1 MEILPIVI
9 VLLAGLVAGF
19 VNTVSAAGSLITL
32 PAFIFVGLSAGQA
45 NATNRVAIMAQNFF
59 TSYGFQTK
67 GLKPEKYMW
76 VLAAATVPGAILG
89 AWFALNIPDALF
101 NKILSGVM
109 LVFLV
114 VAIVNPLKSAVGSKE
129 LVDRNRKIIGVIL
142 YFFIGIYGGFI
153 QAGSGFFLMAGCM
166 LLHKFDIIKT
176 NYYKAIIML
185 TYTVA
190 AFLVFLF
197 KGDIQWG
204 YGVLM
209 SIGTSAGGYIASR
222 WSVTAD
228 EKWIKRAM
236 VIIISTL
243 SVYLWFFK

>member
-1 MEILPIVI
+1 
-9 VLLAGLVAGF
+9 
-19 VNTVSAAGSLITL
+19 
-32 PAFIFVGLSAGQA
+32 
-45 NATNRVAIMAQNFF
+45 
-59 TSYGFQTK
+59 
-67 GLKPEKYMW
+67 MW

-89 AWFALNIPDALF
+89 AWFALKIPDAWF

-114 VAIVNPLKSAVGSKE
+114 VAVVNPLKSAIGTKE
-129 LVDRNRKIIGVIL
+129 LVSRNRKIAGVIL
-142 YFFIGIYGGFI
+142 FFFIGIYGGFI
-153 QAGSGFFLMAGCM
+153 QAGSGFFLMAGCL
-166 LLHKFDIIKT
+166 LLHKFDIVKT

-190 AFLVFLF
+190 AFLVFLY

-204 YGVLM
+204 YGLLM
-209 SIGTSAGGYIASR
+209 SIGTSAGGYIGSR

-228 EKWIKRAM
+228 EKWIKLIM
-236 VIIISTL
+236 VFIIGTL